1 MKTLLFHVNSL
12 LAGGIEKVL
21 IELLSGL
28 DPQKYNIKLSIAH
41 NLGDL
46 ELLKKQ
52 LPSHVKTSYILNTP
66 ILTNTKKKKVLKTIT
81 LPEKLFEDLILPL
94 FKKKLHVIK
103 LREFIKDVDVVI
115 DFDMTLTAY
124 TKLLRNKKTVA
135 YCHFSLAHYWDG
147 NTAKL
152 NQLVRRLSR
161 YNKVVMLCDEMKDK
175 AIESYP
181 FLANNVVRIYNAVD
195 MQRIQSLSGESLGEY
210 GHLLEHGYFLSVGR
224 LTESQKDFT
233 MIIKGYAAAI
243 TKYGIKESLVIAG
256 TGPSKHSLAEL
267 CRQLGVQEKVV
278 FTGFQENP
286 YKWMK
291 HCRLFLFCSKFEGL
305 PTVLIEA
312 LSLSCPIIAT
322 ATPTGVLEALMHGKA
337 GIIIPMAD
345 NNALSEAIN
354 TLNNNPSLQHDFREN
369 AKDIL
374 QKFDIQYMVSEFE
387 RLIVNS

>member
-28 DPQKYNIKLSIAH
+28 DPKKYNIKLSIAH
-41 NLGDL
+41 NLGEL
-46 ELLKKQ
+46 ELLKGQ
-52 LPSHVKTSYILNTP
+52 LPSNVNVSYILHSP
-66 ILTNTKKKKVLKTIT
+66 ILTNTKKKKVLKTLT
-81 LPEKLFEDLILPL
+81 FPEKLLEELILPL
-94 FKKKLHVIK
+94 FKKRLHVIK
-103 LREFIKDVDVVI
+103 LTELIKDADVVI

-124 TKLLRNKKTVA
+124 SNLLSNKKTVA
-135 YCHFSLAHYWDG
+135 YCHFSFAHYWDG
-147 NTAKL
+147 NKRKL
-152 NQLVRRLSR
+152 NQLARRLSH
-161 YNKVVMLCDEMKDK
+161 YNKVVMLCDEMKDN

-195 MQRIQSLSGESLGEY
+195 KQRIQSLAMESLGACD
-210 GHLLEHGYFLSVGR
+210 HLLEHGYFLSVGR

-233 MIIKGYAAAI
+233 MLIKGYAAAVK
-243 TKYGIKESLVIAG
+243 KYGIKESLVIVG
-256 TGPSKHSLAEL
+256 TGPSKQSLTEL

-286 YKWMK
+286 YKFMK

-312 LSLSCPIIAT
+312 LYLTCPTIAT
-322 ATPTGVLEALMHGKA
+322 ATPTGVEETLMHGKA
-337 GIIIPMAD
+337 GIIIPMGD
-345 NNALSEAIN
+345 DNALSEAIN
-354 TLNNNPSLQHDFREN
+354 KLNDDPKLKQVFRDN
-369 AKDIL
+369 AKEVL
-374 QKFDIQYMVSEFE
+374 QKFDIKYMVSEFE